1 MKFIYLSAAF
11 YNDYSNCKEIAE
23 KSNRPYVQVCVKING
38 VWFAVPMRSHIKH
51 PYALLTDTEN
61 KCGLDFTKA
70 VVIEKPE
77 YIDTTRT
84 PRIRQNEF
92 NALKGKDYEIKRKME
107 QFIRFYRKARK
118 RSDVPRNKRICEYSA
133 LQYFEKWL

>member
-1 MKFIYLSAAF
+1 MNFIFLSASF
-11 YNDYSNCKEIAE
+11 YRDYSCCKEIAE
-23 KSNRPYVQVCVKING
+23 KSNRPYIQVCVKING

-61 KCGLDFTKA
+61 HCGIDFTKA

-77 YIDTTRT
+77 YIDTTRK
-84 PRIRQNEF
+84 PQIRQNEF
-92 NALKGKDYEIKRKME
+92 NALKGKEYEIKRKLE
-107 QFIRFYRKARK
+107 QYIRIYNKSRK
-118 RSDVPRNKRICEYSA
+118 RLDVPRNARICAYST